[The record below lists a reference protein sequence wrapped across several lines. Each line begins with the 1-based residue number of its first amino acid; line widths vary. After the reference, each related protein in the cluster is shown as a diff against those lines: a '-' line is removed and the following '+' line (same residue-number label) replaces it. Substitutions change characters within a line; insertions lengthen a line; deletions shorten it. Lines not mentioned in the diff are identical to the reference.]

1 MSESKKIKIL
11 LLSPSLI
18 SDDPRVLAHLK
29 VLREFGHVTTVG
41 FGARPDLANLHLEVN
56 SAARWLPVDVLS
68 LVRIILRLYKSASR
82 ATDFNRA
89 VRDCVTKR
97 DFDLVVANDVHS
109 LVIAKVIANHNCA
122 PMWVDMHEYA
132 PLEAEHDWRWR
143 LLYKN
148 YVAWICKNILPEAH
162 LVTTVSEGIR
172 SQYEDDSG
180 RPVELIR
187 NAAPFIQRQTVEVT
201 FTDQKIRLVHVGAA
215 IRARVLLNMIESVRG
230 LNEFSLDLYLV
241 PTDRQYYEEIIAIV
255 ANVPNVNVI
264 APVSLDELVPTIATY
279 HCGIVTIPPTNFN
292 YKYGLPN
299 KLFQYIQ
306 ARLAIVTGPMPD
318 SIQIVHRYG
327 IGWVTGDFSPESIRR
342 TLLTIRFD
350 DLVVMSRRL
359 DLAAFELSQENENLK
374 RYRFVKTLL
383 KV

>member
-1 MSESKKIKIL
+1 M
-11 LLSPSLI
+11 
-18 SDDPRVLAHLK
+18 
-29 VLREFGHVTTVG
+29 
-41 FGARPDLANLHLEVN
+41 
-56 SAARWLPVDVLS
+56 
-68 LVRIILRLYKSASR
+68 
-82 ATDFNRA
+82 
-89 VRDCVTKR
+89 
-97 DFDLVVANDVHS
+97 
-109 LVIAKVIANHNCA
+109 
-122 PMWVDMHEYA
+122 
-132 PLEAEHDWRWR
+132 
-143 LLYKN
+143 
-148 YVAWICKNILPEAH
+148 
-162 LVTTVSEGIR
+162 
-172 SQYEDDSG
+172 
-180 RPVELIR
+180 
-187 NAAPFIQRQTVEVT
+187 
-201 FTDQKIRLVHVGAA
+201 HVGAA

-279 HCGIVTIPPTNFN
+279 HCGIVTIPPTNIN

-299 KLFQYIQ
+299 NLYQYIQ